1 MERLTAEDQ
10 LMLWPDR
17 LCPQD
22 IGALAVL
29 DGSSLLEQNGR
40 FRIETVRQAIEARL
54 HLVPRLRQLLYEPR
68 RGLGRP
74 LWVDAPAFD
83 VADHVHAAPLPAS
96 CDEVA
101 LLGATEQ
108 LRRRPLDRSRPLWE
122 MWFLPGLPD
131 RRVGLFVRMHHAIAD
146 GIAGVATTGTF
157 LDATSDTPPAPAHP
171 WTPGPTPTAR
181 ALFVDNLRR
190 HADQLGRAF
199 STFTRPVSAARQV
212 RAARPAMRDVLAEVP
227 TPATSLDRRGGPDR
241 TIALI
246 RTRMDLVKQIA
257 HTHDAKVNDV
267 LLAITTGGLRGLLH
281 SRGEPIEGEGEDTP
295 FGFSAARRRR
305 WGGGGS
311 L

>member
-1 MERLTAEDQ
+1 
-10 LMLWPDR
+10 MLWPDR

-108 LRRRPLDRSRPLWE
+108 LRRRRLDRSRPLWE

-212 RAARPAMRDVLAEVP
+212 RAARPAMRDVLAEVANARDQP
-227 TPATSLDRRGGPDR
+227 GPQRGPRPHHRPHPHPHGPGQADR
-241 TIALI
+241 
-246 RTRMDLVKQIA
+246 A
-257 HTHDAKVNDV
+257 H
-267 LLAITTGGLRGLLH
+267 
-281 SRGEPIEGEGEDTP
+281 P
-295 FGFSAARRRR
+295 
-305 WGGGGS
+305 
-311 L
+311 